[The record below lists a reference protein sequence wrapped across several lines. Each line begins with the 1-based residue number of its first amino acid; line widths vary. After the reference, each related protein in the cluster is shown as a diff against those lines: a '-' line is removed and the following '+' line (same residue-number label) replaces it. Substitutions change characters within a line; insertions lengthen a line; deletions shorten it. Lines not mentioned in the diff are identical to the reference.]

1 MNTTGYGGRKLNKN
15 ITVTTNDPVKPTLNL
30 TITGEVEKLV
40 TITPQKVWLAGP
52 AGQPLNASVN
62 IIPEKKYAFKI
73 VEAKAKNGEHIT
85 VSIKE
90 EKSAEGTGYVLTVEN
105 LKKDRGR
112 YVDTILLK
120 TTSEIRPTIQIRVI
134 GQIT

>member
-1 MNTTGYGGRKLNKN
+1 V
-15 ITVTTNDPVKPTLNL
+15 ITNDPQAPRISL
-30 TITGEVEKLV
+30 TIKGAVEKFV
-40 TITPQKVWLAGP
+40 TIRPKRVRLSGP
-52 AGQPLNASVN
+52 AGDPINASVD

-73 VEAKAKNGEHIT
+73 VEARAKNGEYIA

-90 EKSAEGTGYVLTVEN
+90 EKRPEGTGYVLTVQN
-105 LKKDRGR
+105 LKKDKGR

-120 TTSEIRPTIQIRVI
+120 TTSTIRSTIQIRVF

>member
-1 MNTTGYGGRKLNKN
+1 M
-15 ITVTTNDPVKPTLNL
+15 TNDPLKPSISL
-30 TITGEVEKLV
+30 TIMGGVEKLV
-40 TITPQKVWLAGP
+40 TIRPQRVRLTGP
-52 AGQPLNASVN
+52 AGEQISASVD

-73 VEAKAKNGEHIT
+73 VEAKAKNGEHIA

-90 EKSAEGTGYVLTVEN
+90 EKRPEGTGYVLTIKN
-105 LKKDRGR
+105 LKKDKGR

-120 TTSEIRPTIQIRVI
+120 TTSTIRSTIQIRVF

>member
-1 MNTTGYGGRKLNKN
+1 M
-15 ITVTTNDPVKPTLNL
+15 TNDPLTPSIKL
-30 TITGEVEKLV
+30 TIMGAVEKLV
-40 TITPQKVWLAGP
+40 TIRPKRVRLRGP
-52 AGQPLNASVN
+52 AGEPINASVD

-73 VEAKAKNGEHIT
+73 VEAKPRNGKYIA

-90 EKSAEGTGYVLTVEN
+90 EKRPEGIGYVLTIKN

-120 TTSEIRPTIQIRVI
+120 TTSTIRSTIQIRVF